1 MFNIILK
8 TLKILNPLE
17 KTRLFFLVIS
27 LVFLVFFE
35 LICISSLYELTKI
48 LINESYIYEI
58 EQKNILN
65 YLNLVED
72 GKLNFIYFLYF
83 IIGIYIFKF
92 FYSIFHFYS
101 QSKFIESV
109 RMSVLTKLTDTYLS
123 KKYVFFL
130 NINSSKLVRNLHTET
145 GNFSLGVMNSVV
157 ILFSEFLLILGIF
170 AFLSLESFEFVVFSF
185 FTVLLISVFYF
196 MITSPQTKKFSI
208 QKFEYTNF
216 FLKSIIE
223 LFQGIKNIRIY
234 AAEKFFKESIKK
246 NLFKISQAQIFFNV
260 TTQIP
265 RLMIELTVIIIVIS
279 LLIVIGL
286 DEFDEKS
293 LSKLALFVIAS
304 FKLLPSFSKISSNLH
319 LFRMNKPSV
328 ELIYNEYKN
337 SKKIPDK
344 TANQLH
350 FKKEIIFKN
359 VSYKYS
365 EREKKIFDKINL
377 KLKKGTFIGIV
388 GKSGV
393 GKSTFLDLLIGF
405 LSPTS
410 GKILIDGKEL
420 KSWRQIINQ
429 ISYVPQNIHIFNDS
443 LKNNIV
449 FNPKDIVQTEKVLDA
464 CKKAGLSSLIK
475 NLPSGV
481 NSKIKES
488 GKNLSGGQS
497 QRIGIARSLYKNSS
511 ILLLDEATGSL
522 DTSTEAKIMKSIKKF
537 SKDSIKIIVT
547 HRKSNLKYCDKVYEI
562 KNSKFVNF
570 KNSSLK

>member
-1 MFNIILK
+1 
-8 TLKILNPLE
+8 
-17 KTRLFFLVIS
+17 
-27 LVFLVFFE
+27 
-35 LICISSLYELTKI
+35 
-48 LINESYIYEI
+48 
-58 EQKNILN
+58 
-65 YLNLVED
+65 
-72 GKLNFIYFLYF
+72 
-83 IIGIYIFKF
+83 
-92 FYSIFHFYS
+92 
-101 QSKFIESV
+101 
-109 RMSVLTKLTDTYLS
+109 MSVLTKLTDTYLS

>member
-365 EREKKIFDKINL
+365 EREKK
-377 KLKKGTFIGIV
+377 
-388 GKSGV
+388 
-393 GKSTFLDLLIGF
+393 
-405 LSPTS
+405 
-410 GKILIDGKEL
+410 
-420 KSWRQIINQ
+420 
-429 ISYVPQNIHIFNDS
+429 NI
-443 LKNNIV
+443 
-449 FNPKDIVQTEKVLDA
+449 
-464 CKKAGLSSLIK
+464 
-475 NLPSGV
+475 
-481 NSKIKES
+481 
-488 GKNLSGGQS
+488 
-497 QRIGIARSLYKNSS
+497 
-511 ILLLDEATGSL
+511 
-522 DTSTEAKIMKSIKKF
+522 
-537 SKDSIKIIVT
+537 
-547 HRKSNLKYCDKVYEI
+547 
-562 KNSKFVNF
+562 
-570 KNSSLK
+570 

>member
-1 MFNIILK
+1 MLAIN
-8 TLKILNPLE
+8 TQSE
-17 KTRLFFLVIS
+17 K
-27 LVFLVFFE
+27 
-35 LICISSLYELTKI
+35 
-48 LINESYIYEI
+48 
-58 EQKNILN
+58 
-65 YLNLVED
+65 
-72 GKLNFIYFLYF
+72 
-83 IIGIYIFKF
+83 
-92 FYSIFHFYS
+92 
-101 QSKFIESV
+101 
-109 RMSVLTKLTDTYLS
+109 
-123 KKYVFFL
+123 
-130 NINSSKLVRNLHTET
+130 
-145 GNFSLGVMNSVV
+145 
-157 ILFSEFLLILGIF
+157 
-170 AFLSLESFEFVVFSF
+170 
-185 FTVLLISVFYF
+185 
-196 MITSPQTKKFSI
+196 
-208 QKFEYTNF
+208 
-216 FLKSIIE
+216 
-223 LFQGIKNIRIY
+223 
-234 AAEKFFKESIKK
+234 
-246 NLFKISQAQIFFNV
+246 
-260 TTQIP
+260 
-265 RLMIELTVIIIVIS
+265 
-279 LLIVIGL
+279 
-286 DEFDEKS
+286 
-293 LSKLALFVIAS
+293 
-304 FKLLPSFSKISSNLH
+304 
-319 LFRMNKPSV
+319 
-328 ELIYNEYKN
+328 
-337 SKKIPDK
+337 
-344 TANQLH
+344 
-350 FKKEIIFKN
+350 
-359 VSYKYS
+359 
-365 EREKKIFDKINL
+365 KKIFDKINL

>member
-1 MFNIILK
+1 
-8 TLKILNPLE
+8 
-17 KTRLFFLVIS
+17 
-27 LVFLVFFE
+27 
-35 LICISSLYELTKI
+35 
-48 LINESYIYEI
+48 
-58 EQKNILN
+58 
-65 YLNLVED
+65 
-72 GKLNFIYFLYF
+72 
-83 IIGIYIFKF
+83 
-92 FYSIFHFYS
+92 
-101 QSKFIESV
+101 
-109 RMSVLTKLTDTYLS
+109 MSVLTKLTDTYLS

-130 NINSSKLVRNLHTET
+130 NTNSSKLVRNLHTET

-279 LLIVIGL
+279 LLIFIGL
-286 DEFDEKS
+286 EEFNEKS

-328 ELIYNEYKN
+328 ELIYNEYRN

-344 TANQLH
+344 ITNQLH
-350 FKKEIIFKN
+350 FKKEIVFKN

-449 FNPKDIVQTEKVLDA
+449 FNPKDIVQTERVLDA

-522 DTSTEAKIMKSIKKF
+522 DTSTEAKIMKSIKRF
-537 SKDSIKIIVT
+537 SKDSIKILVT

-570 KNSSLK
+570 KNSSIK